1 MSNSYDEFLRRMI
14 WYREKMKLSQKEVSS
29 LLGKTQSQQSKVE
42 LRKTVVS
49 FEMLNGLVNAGW
61 DIDFII
67 TGKTESDGLF
77 M

>member
-67 TGKTESDGLF
+67 TGKTGI
-77 M
+77 